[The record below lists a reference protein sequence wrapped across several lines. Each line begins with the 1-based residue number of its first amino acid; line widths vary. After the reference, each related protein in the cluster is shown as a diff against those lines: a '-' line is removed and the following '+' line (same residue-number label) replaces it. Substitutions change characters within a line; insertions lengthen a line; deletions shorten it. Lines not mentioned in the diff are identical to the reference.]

1 MDRWSSDHRAG
12 PSFGRCCGVIG
23 LRKPSEAALHAFV
36 QAQGE
41 VGLSY
46 AEVGAT
52 RDGAMP
58 AGYRVDTRREV
69 IGSGDAFER
78 AVAALDGWQMHL
90 GAGVQVVPVERPRE
104 GLTVALVVRASGL
117 WTTSACRV
125 VYTIDEPDRYGF
137 AYGTL
142 ADHAVAGEER
152 FLVERSAGGEVSFE
166 LTAFSRANSWLFK
179 LASPIARR
187 KQLALG
193 AAYIAALI
201 SRART

>member
-1 MDRWSSDHRAG
+1 
-12 PSFGRCCGVIG
+12 VIG
-23 LRKPSEAALHAFV
+23 LRRPSQAAIGAFLAE
-36 QAQGE
+36 QRE
-41 VGLSY
+41 LGLSY
-46 AEVGAT
+46 VEVGAT
-52 RDGAMP
+52 RDGALP
-58 AGYRVDTRREV
+58 TGYRIDRRREV
-69 IGSGDAFER
+69 IGSGDAFDR
-78 AVAALDGWQMHL
+78 AVSALHGWEMHL

-142 ADHAVAGEER
+142 VDHAVAGEER
-152 FLVERSAGGEVSFE
+152 FLVERTGDEVAFE

-179 LASPIARR
+179 LAAPVARR

-193 AAYIAALI
+193 AAYVAALI
-201 SRART
+201 NRART